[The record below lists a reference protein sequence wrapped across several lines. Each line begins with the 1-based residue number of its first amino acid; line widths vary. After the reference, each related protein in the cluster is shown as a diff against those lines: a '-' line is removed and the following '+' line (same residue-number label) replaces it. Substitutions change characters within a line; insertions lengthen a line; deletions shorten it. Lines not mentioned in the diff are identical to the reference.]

1 MKDIVQLKTLGDL
14 KAVGYKTKPIKDELR
29 DNLIAKIKAGET
41 VFKGIHG
48 YENTVIPQ
56 LENAILAKHNINFL
70 GLRGQAKTRLAR
82 LMVDLLDEY
91 IPIIEGSEINDDP
104 FAPLSRYGK
113 EVVAKQGDL
122 TPISWL
128 HRSDRFA
135 EKLATPDVT
144 VADIIGDVDPIKAAN
159 LKLSY
164 ADDRV
169 IHFGMIPR
177 ANRCIFVINEIPDL
191 QARIQVALFNILQE
205 GDIQIRGFK
214 LRLPL
219 DMQFIFTANPEDYT
233 NRGSIVTPLKDRIGS
248 QILTHYPKTMEVA
261 KRITAQEVEKVIGK
275 KEEIHINELAR
286 QLVEQISFEAR
297 KSDFVDEKSGVSA
310 RLSITALQNLIA
322 SAERRMFLA
331 GDATTAIRL
340 SDFLSI
346 IPAITGKVELVYE
359 GEQEGAAQVAEYL
372 IGDAILSLS
381 EQFFPKIS
389 NLEKPGVEQWY
400 QKVVNW
406 FVENDAFEL
415 TLTASNDE
423 YASALN
429 RVTPL
434 EDILK
439 DYQPNVK
446 KDEDKLFLKELILWM
461 LVEKEK
467 LSKSQQD
474 TGYAIKDN
482 LGDFLKM

>member
-1 MKDIVQLKTLGDL
+1 MKDIQQLKTLGDL
-14 KAVGYKTKPIKDELR
+14 KAVGYNSKSIKDELR
-29 DNLIAKIKAGET
+29 DNLILKMKAGET
-41 VFKGIHG
+41 VFEGIHG
-48 YENTVIPQ
+48 YEHTVIPQ

-82 LMVDLLDEY
+82 LMVNLLDEY
-91 IPIIEGSEINDDP
+91 IPVVEGSEINDDP
-104 FAPLSRYGK
+104 FAPLSRYAK
-113 EVVAKQGDL
+113 EKVDKEGDL
-122 TPISWL
+122 TPITWL

-219 DMQFIFTANPEDYT
+219 DLQFIFTANPEDYT

-248 QILTHYPKTMEVA
+248 QILTHYPRNVSTA
-261 KRITAQEVEKVIGK
+261 KKITQQEVEKAIGV
-275 KEEIHINELAR
+275 KENIYVNELTR
-286 QLVEQISFEAR
+286 QLIEQISFEAR

-310 RLSITALQNLIA
+310 RLSITAMQNLIA
-322 SAERRMFLA
+322 GAERRMFLV
-331 GDATTAIRL
+331 GDESTSIRL
-340 SDFLSI
+340 ADFLNI

-359 GEQEGAAQVAEYL
+359 GEQEGAEKVAEYL
-372 IGDAILSLS
+372 IGDAIISLS
-381 EQFFPKIS
+381 EEFFPKIS

-400 QKVVNW
+400 QKVVDW
-406 FVENDAFEL
+406 FVENEAFEL
-415 TLTASNDE
+415 GLNANNGA
-423 YASALN
+423 YAKALN
-429 RVTPL
+429 SIMPL
-434 EDILK
+434 DEILN
-439 DYQPNVK
+439 DLQPNVK
-446 KDEDKLFLKELILWM
+446 KEDDKLFLKELILWM
-461 LVEKEK
+461 LVENEK
-467 LSKSQQD
+467 LSKAQHA
-474 TGYAIKDN
+474 TGYSIKDN